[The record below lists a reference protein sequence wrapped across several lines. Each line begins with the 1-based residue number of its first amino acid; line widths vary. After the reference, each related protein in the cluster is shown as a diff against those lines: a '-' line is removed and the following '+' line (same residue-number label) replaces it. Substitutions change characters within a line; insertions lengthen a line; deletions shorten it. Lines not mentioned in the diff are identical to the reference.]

1 MTIPTMTFDNIR
13 DLINVQY
20 PNHRKKNGGISDIFV
35 GGVSQSPASI
45 FNKIL
50 NNIKGDNYD
59 KTIDNDNDNSVISR
73 DNYIYKNSN
82 DELFK

>member
-20 PNHRKKNGGISDIFV
+20 PNHRKKNGGISDIFA

>member
-1 MTIPTMTFDNIR
+1 MTIPTMSFDNIR

-20 PNHRKKNGGISDIFV
+20 PNHRKKNGGISNIFA

-59 KTIDNDNDNSVISR
+59 RDIDNDNDNTVISR
-73 DNYIYKNSN
+73 ENYIYKNSN
-82 DELFK
+82 EELFK